1 MSRLAGGVFAALVVA
16 TFGAFFV
23 AQRLKNAPSVVQSFR
38 LTPVASPNRDGRND
52 RGYVTFKLKRADDVT
67 VSVVD
72 AAGDVV
78 RRLASGRVAA
88 YRPVRYSWNGREDDG
103 SRAPDGTYR
112 VRITLR
118 AEGRSVVVPRA
129 LRLDVTPPR
138 PLVTAIGPEKGPGP
152 ELLPLPKGGPLAVHL
167 RAPGRR
173 PIVRVFKTGPG
184 PVKLAREQALAD
196 GAKTWEWDGT
206 TASGRRLSP
215 GTYLVSIEV
224 RDQAGNRGVSPPL
237 GADGLPRTP
246 YGARLP
252 GRGGVTIRSLAVQ
265 PPSAPVAVGAG
276 AEFGIDARK
285 RPWTWTLRRVGSRRV
300 LKRGRKTSARL
311 RVTAPGGRSGTYLL
325 TVRTALHKVTVPF
338 AVQSKRAPRHVLV
351 VLPVMTWQGRNPV
364 DDDGDGLPNL
374 LDRGTGAK
382 LARVYAGDGLP
393 AGFATRDAP
402 LLAWLDRTNKRYD
415 VTTDAAL
422 ARNSDPA
429 IPTLKG
435 HRAVLLPSDVRWMP
449 RAAQVR
455 LRRFVRDGGRL
466 AALGLDSLR
475 REVSL
480 TNRNRMV
487 NPTAAASIDLFGAK
501 LGPPVLRAPKPVT
514 LVDSGDEIQ
523 LFLGTNGQFGP
534 FDAYQELESPGR
546 STVLASAVTQ
556 EPLGEHPVIAAT
568 RTGKGLVIRLPLPQ
582 LPSKLSARAP
592 DPQALA
598 LLQRT
603 WTLLSR

>member
-1 MSRLAGGVFAALVVA
+1 MSRLAAGVFAALVVA

-23 AQRLKNAPSVVQSFR
+23 AQRLKNSPSVVQQFR
-38 LTPVASPNRDGRND
+38 LGPFFSPNRDGRFE
-52 RGYVTFKLKRADDVT
+52 RAYVTFKLKRADDVT
-67 VSVVD
+67 VAVVN
-72 AAGDVV
+72 AEGDVV
-78 RRLASGRVAA
+78 RRLASRRIAA
-88 YRPVRYSWNGREDDG
+88 YTPVRFGWDGRTDDG
-103 SRAPDGTYR
+103 ARAPDGTYR

-118 AEGRSVVVPRA
+118 TEGRSITIMNRST
-129 LRLDVTPPR
+129 RLDVTPPR
-138 PLVTAIGPEKGPGP
+138 PLVTSIGPEKGPGP
-152 ELLPLPKGGPLAVHL
+152 ELLPLPKGGPLTVHL

-184 PVKLAREQALAD
+184 PLKLAREEALPD
-196 GAKTWEWDGT
+196 GAKTWDWDGT
-206 TASGRRLSP
+206 TKSGRRLSP

-237 GADGLPRTP
+237 GRNGLPRTP
-246 YGARLP
+246 YGGRLP
-252 GRGGVTIRSLAVQ
+252 GRGGVTIRYLGVQ

-285 RPWTWTLRRVGSRRV
+285 QPWTWTLRRVGSTRV

-311 RVTAPGGRSGTYLL
+311 RVTAPGGRSGAYLL
-325 TVRTALHKVTVPF
+325 TVRTARHRATVPF
-338 AVQSKRAPRHVLV
+338 AIQSKRASRRVLV

-422 ARNSDPA
+422 ARNTG
-429 IPTLKG
+429 PTLSG
-435 HRAVLLPSDVRWMP
+435 HRAVLLPSDVRWLP
-449 RAAQVR
+449 RSAQVR
-455 LRRFVRDGGRL
+455 LRRFVRGGGRL
-466 AALGLDSLR
+466 GSLGVDSLR

-480 TNRNRMV
+480 TKRNRMV
-487 NPTAAASIDLFGAK
+487 DPTAAASIDLFGAK
-501 LGPPVLRAPKPVT
+501 LRPPLLRAAKPVT
-514 LVDSGDEIQ
+514 LVDAGDDIQ

-534 FDAYQELESPGR
+534 FAAYQELESPGG
-546 STVLASAVTQ
+546 SKLVAGAVTQ
-556 EPLGEHPVIAAT
+556 EPLGDHPVIAAT

-592 DPQALA
+592 DPQAVA
-598 LLQRT
+598 LLQR
-603 WTLLSR
+603 